1 MMMMMMMVMKMKM
14 IDNDDNDDDD
24 DGGGGGGDDN
34 DDDDDECEAH
44 FLIRCTAT
52 TVCVEIYFIT
62 EIILRIIFSYVCSN
76 HCSFFLGRNRSG
88 V

>member
-1 MMMMMMMVMKMKM
+1 MMMM
-14 IDNDDNDDDD
+14 IDDDD
-24 DGGGGGGDDN
+24 DGNDDDGDDNNGGGGGD

-44 FLIRCTAT
+44 FLIRCAAT

-76 HCSFFLGRNRSG
+76 LCSFFLGRNRSG